1 MPDSAAAGSINT
13 GPRSAASAPTRRSS
27 RRPRPGFADGKV
39 WVAPRVTG
47 AYPTVSDQNSDARS
61 DQKSSRTVLGSIL
74 DSALHEMNREPSGL
88 LLSGLSAGLD
98 IGFGP
103 LMMAVVL
110 TLSPSGYGDLGTEIL
125 LASVYSIG
133 FIFVILGR
141 SELFTEHTTLAVVP
155 VLDRQASLGQLG
167 RLWGLVYVGNLVGGI
182 LFTLFAVILTPGLGV
197 VEPAAF
203 ETIALKLV
211 DHDLRWLFVGGVFA
225 GWLMGL
231 LAWLVTAAQETTGR
245 LLLVVIVTGTI
256 GMLHLPHSIA
266 GNVEVLFG
274 LLTSPAVTVADY
286 LSFLALATVGNAVGG
301 GIFVAALKYE
311 HVVRGAN

>member
-1 MPDSAAAGSINT
+1 M
-13 GPRSAASAPTRRSS
+13 
-27 RRPRPGFADGKV
+27 
-39 WVAPRVTG
+39 
-47 AYPTVSDQNSDARS
+47 
-61 DQKSSRTVLGSIL
+61 
-74 DSALHEMNREPSGL
+74 HRERSGL
-88 LLSGLSAGLD
+88 LLSGFSAGLD

-103 LMMAVVL
+103 LLMAVAL
-110 TLSPSGYGDLGTEIL
+110 TLSAGSYGDLPTEIL
-125 LASVYSIG
+125 LASVYSVG

-141 SELFTEHTTLAVVP
+141 SELFTEHTTLAVIP
-155 VLDRQASLGQLG
+155 VLDRQASLRELG

-182 LFTLFAVILTPGLGV
+182 CFTLLAVLLTPGLGV
-197 VEPAAF
+197 VDPAAF

-211 DHDLRWLFVGGVFA
+211 GHDLRWLFVGGIFA

-245 LLLVVIVTGTI
+245 LLLVVVVTGTI

-274 LLTSPAVTVADY
+274 LFTSPAISVTDY